1 MSQQTPSTNNNN
13 NKQDHVTV
21 AEILRHIGQVCKK
34 NWGFKLLA
42 LVIAIA
48 LWAGLITQ
56 DPTLTREKIFTDVSV
71 TVSGADTLKRN
82 GLIVTS
88 NLTDAL
94 SNVQLKVDVPQ
105 MQYQSATGSSYNA
118 KIDLSR
124 IRETGTQTVR
134 ISTTNSTTYGNVT
147 EVYPESVEV
156 TVEEY
161 VTRYRIPV
169 SLNVTGTAP
178 EGYYA
183 PAANLDPPM
192 VTVSGPKSLLDQ
204 IARAEAVLDLS
215 TLPAREGT
223 IRTTA
228 SSFTLL
234 DVNGNAV
241 ESSLLEI
248 TSESVLVDTVIV
260 EQELYPKR
268 TVNLSATGLITGE
281 PATGYEVKSVTV
293 TPSVITVA
301 GSSASLEL
309 VDALYPDGQV
319 NVSGRTESFT
329 QQLKVKK
336 ASEMAYISNDTVTV
350 SVEIGPVTRSRTID
364 NVRVTLSNVG
374 NGLNGTLNTR
384 QASVTITGPQ
394 LVVESLWSSNITLTC
409 DASGLTA
416 GTYELPVSCKLTGDD
431 DNQCTVEID
440 PSTITVTLKDR

>member
-1 MSQQTPSTNNNN
+1 MSQQTPS
-13 NKQDHVTV
+13 NKNEAQDRVTV
-21 AEILRHIGQVCKK
+21 SEVFRHIGHVIMK

-56 DPTLTREKIFTDVSV
+56 DPTLTREKLFTDVSV

-88 NLTDAL
+88 DLTDAL

-105 MQYQSATGSSYNA
+105 MQYQSATGSNYNA
-118 KIDLSR
+118 KVDLSR

-161 VTRYRIPV
+161 VTRFRIPV
-169 SLNVTGTAP
+169 TLEVTGTAP
-178 EGYYA
+178 DGYYA
-183 PAANLDPPM
+183 PTANLDPPM
-192 VTVSGPKSLLDQ
+192 VTVSGPKSLVDQ
-204 IARAEAVLDLS
+204 IVRAEAILDLS
-215 TLPAREGT
+215 ALPAREGI

-228 SSFTLL
+228 SSFSLL
-234 DVNGNAV
+234 DSNGDPV

-268 TVNLSATGLITGE
+268 TVSLSATGIISGE
-281 PATGYEVKSVTV
+281 PAEGYEVKSVTI

-301 GSSASLEL
+301 GSSSSLEL
-309 VDALYPDGQV
+309 VDTLYPDGQV
-319 NVSGRTESFT
+319 SVSGKTESFT

-336 ASEMAYISNDTVTV
+336 TGEMAYISNDTVTV
-350 SVEIGPVTRSRTID
+350 SVEIGTVTRSRTIE
-364 NVRVTLSNVG
+364 NVRVTLTNVG
-374 NGLNGTLNTR
+374 NGLNGAMSSR

-394 LVVESLWSSNITLTC
+394 LVVESIWNSNVTLTC

-416 GTYELPVSCKLTGDD
+416 GTYELPITCKLTGDD
-431 DNQCTVEID
+431 DNKCTTEVT
-440 PSTITVTLKDR
+440 PATITVTLTER